1 MKNGLSITRSAPL
14 PTTTVPEHR
23 LMFPSTS
30 RLGKLSGG
38 ARGVIDENNAGHGGS
53 DRNGNPGAADG
64 DFAELDTQADF

>member
-1 MKNGLSITRSAPL
+1 
-14 PTTTVPEHR
+14 
-23 LMFPSTS
+23 MFPSTS